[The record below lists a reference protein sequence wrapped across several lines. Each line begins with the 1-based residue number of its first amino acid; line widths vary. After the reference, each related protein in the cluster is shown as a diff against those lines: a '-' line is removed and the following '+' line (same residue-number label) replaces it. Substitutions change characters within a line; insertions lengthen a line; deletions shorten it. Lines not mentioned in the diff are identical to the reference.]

1 MSVDAPGVE
10 TFRRAVD
17 PSDCDFLGH
26 MNVSRYL
33 QACSDGMFSLQ
44 SDLGLTR
51 SDMES
56 GRRLSF
62 AVVHIESDFRAEL
75 MAGDVIALRSS
86 VLSVGTKSA
95 TFHHRL
101 YRAGDGALAF
111 ETLFKAVCLDLAA
124 RRAVPIPEDVRAGL
138 EALIEERPDAA

>member
-1 MSVDAPGVE
+1 MTDLPGIE

-17 PSDCDFLGH
+17 PGDCDFLGH

-51 SDMES
+51 TDMES

-62 AVVHIESDFRAEL
+62 AVVHLESDFRAEV
-75 MAGDVIALRSS
+75 MAGDVIFLRST
-86 VLSVGTKSA
+86 VREIGTKSA

-101 YRAGDGALAF
+101 YRAGDRTLAF

-124 RRAVPIPEDVRAGL
+124 RRAAPIPQDVRERL
-138 EALIEERPDAA
+138 EALKEDKTNAA

>member
-1 MSVDAPGVE
+1 MTAALPGIE

-17 PSDCDFLGH
+17 PSDCDFLAH

-44 SDLGLTR
+44 SELGLTR
-51 SDMES
+51 ADMEA

-62 AVVHIESDFRAEL
+62 AVVHIESDFLAEV
-75 MAGDVIALRSS
+75 MAGDVIVLRSA
-86 VLSVGTKSA
+86 VRAVGTKSA
-95 TFHHRL
+95 TFFHRL
-101 YRAGDGALAF
+101 YRAGDGAPAF

-138 EALIEERPDAA
+138 EALVEERPDAA

>member
-1 MSVDAPGVE
+1 MSPALPGVE

-51 SDMES
+51 GDMES

-62 AVVHIESDFRAEL
+62 AVVHIESDFRAEVL
-75 MAGDVIALRSS
+75 AGDVVFLRSS
-86 VLSVGTKSA
+86 VLAIGTKSA
-95 TFHHRL
+95 TFRHRL

-111 ETLFKAVCLDLAA
+111 EALFKAVCLDLVA
-124 RRAVPIPEDVRAGL
+124 RRAAPIPDEVRRGL
-138 EALIEERPDAA
+138 ETLIEEATDAA